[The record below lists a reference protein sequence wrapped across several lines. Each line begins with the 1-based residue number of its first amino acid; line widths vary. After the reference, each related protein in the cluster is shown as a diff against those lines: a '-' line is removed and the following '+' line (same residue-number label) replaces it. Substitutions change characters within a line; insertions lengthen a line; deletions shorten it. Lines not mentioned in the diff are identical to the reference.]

1 MMEIGG
7 RQDGS
12 SQQGDARLLRD
23 LAALESLVDRRPG
36 ARTRLERELGA
47 STAQGLVASLSAA
60 LAPKF
65 QRRAHG

>member
-1 MMEIGG
+1 METGG
-7 RQDGS
+7 RQR
-12 SQQGDARLLRD
+12 GDARLLRD

-36 ARTRLERELGA
+36 ARTRLERELGE
-47 STAQGLVASLSAA
+47 STARGIVASLSAA